1 MAEISGKAR
10 DFASARSIDENAPEV
25 REARIAELR
34 KKIQDKTYEVNS
46 DAIADRMIKEHLEV

>member
-10 DFASARSIDENAPEV
+10 DLASARSIAENAPEV